1 MRTNLSQNIKRHIG
15 IIPDLP
21 AHDEI
26 IKNSN
31 GKLNGS
37 NYHRPDKA
45 ASYKR
50 HGVMTVYTIKNGKN
64 SSAGKRHGPVRVA
77 ACYYLNKAVHK
88 ISHKK
93 GKCIL

>member
-1 MRTNLSQNIKRHIG
+1 MRTDLSQNIKRHIG

-31 GKLNGS
+31 GKFNGS

-77 ACYYLNKAVHK
+77 AADYFDKAVHK
-88 ISHKK
+88 IPHKK